1 MKLPLSATQT
11 EQTSRADS
19 DESAKEPTMNTS
31 GNWMRIIAGM
41 LVSGGIAAAGW
52 GLGAFAL
59 GDGPTYWCPGQNMPA
74 SNPPLTW
81 DMNVCHQYHRLT
93 DQQYAEGPLPGNR

>member
-1 MKLPLSATQT
+1 VSQ
-11 EQTSRADS
+11 ADG
-19 DESAKEPTMNTS
+19 DKSAKEPTMNSS
-31 GNWMRIIAGM
+31 GNWTRIIAGL

-59 GDGPTYWCPGQNMPA
+59 EGGPHYWCPGQNLPA

-81 DMNVCHQYHRLT
+81 DMSVCHEYH
-93 DQQYAEGPLPGNR
+93 QVSPSSYAEGPAPGHR